1 MSQGLIFL
9 LRHGETEWSKSGQ
22 HTGRTD
28 IPLTAN
34 GEARAAQVQPM
45 LQGVSFG
52 LVLCSPLSRARRT
65 AELAGLQPDDYVD
78 DLLEWDYGVYEGRT
92 TADIRAEKS
101 APDWVIWNDPIPG
114 GETPEDVAARCRR
127 VLARCEPLTTAGKT
141 VALVAHGHLLR
152 ILTATYLGLE
162 AVDGKMFALDAGGIG
177 VLGHERVQ
185 PVIAGWNITPDGLA
199 DLVK

>member
-34 GEARAAQVQPM
+34 GEARAAQVEPM
-45 LQGVSFG
+45 LDGVEFG

-78 DLLEWDYGVYEGRT
+78 DLLEWDYGTYEGRT
-92 TADIRAEKS
+92 TADIRKEKDQ
-101 APDWVIWNDPIPG
+101 PDWVIWNDPIPG
-114 GETPEDVAARCRR
+114 GETPEDVAAF
-127 VLARCEPLTTAGKT
+127 LNAWHAAASDHK
-141 VALVAHGHLLR
+141 
-152 ILTATYLGLE
+152 
-162 AVDGKMFALDAGGIG
+162 
-177 VLGHERVQ
+177 
-185 PVIAGWNITPDGLA
+185 
-199 DLVK
+199 